1 MITLDVRTKIILLF
15 FANYLLMTRAMALYE
30 IGLVFVLTSLFIKA
44 GQGRKG
50 LIYLGVFMSMW
61 FIDHFLIEHMS
72 GKVLSFF
79 SMLAVGG
86 RLMLPC
92 FMAGSYLLA
101 TTSLHEFMVGLR
113 KWRLPEALL
122 LVIAVMF
129 RFLPTIPED
138 YQHIRRSLRLRGI
151 FLKKRDIICHPIRF
165 FEYVTVPLLMSASRT
180 AQDLTV
186 ASLTKSI
193 SSNPVKTS
201 YKAYRFQWLDKV
213 IWAGIACA
221 VIVIQLGVL
230 GL

>member
-1 MITLDVRTKIILLF
+1 MSILDVRTKIILLF
-15 FANYLLMTRAMALYE
+15 FANYLLITRAMSVYE
-30 IGLVFVLTSLFIKA
+30 LVLVAVLVGLFIKA
-44 GQGRKG
+44 GQLKKALLYLVVFVSFW
-50 LIYLGVFMSMW
+50 LIDRYL
-61 FIDHFLIEHMS
+61 ITTLS
-72 GKVLSFF
+72 GNLLSFL
-79 SMLAVGG
+79 SMLAIGG

-113 KWRLPEALL
+113 KWHVPEPML

-138 YQHIRRSLRLRGI
+138 YQHIRRSLMLRGI
-151 FLKKRDIICHPIRF
+151 IMTKRDMICHPVAF

-193 SSNPVKTS
+193 SANPIKTS
-201 YKAYRFQWLDKV
+201 YKPYQLTWTDGLV
-213 IWAGIACA
+213 WAS
-221 VIVIQLGVL
+221 IVVGVLTIQLGASNL
-230 GL
+230 